1 VGYLLNMVCSQSL
14 TATPVNQQITT
25 ESPPAKYN
33 LMEEIY
39 GVKWSESPADM
50 YLSSADCTIGTVPV
64 QLSGHPLIGP
74 TRLSGHLKGCTRSA
88 PSWENWE
95 KLLGGLNSI
104 NTILAIQMGMNSFS
118 NE

>member
-1 VGYLLNMVCSQSL
+1 MVCSQSL

-50 YLSSADCTIGTVPV
+50 YLSSADCTIGIVNITTVTFM
-64 QLSGHPLIGP
+64 
-74 TRLSGHLKGCTRSA
+74 TRVI
-88 PSWENWE
+88 E
-95 KLLGGLNSI
+95 K
-104 NTILAIQMGMNSFS
+104 FFF
-118 NE
+118 